1 MTIQNAIKSFSFQTI
16 CGQSLTPRIVGDK
29 VILDDSKTGEMFD
42 WMNTDDFAYVV
53 DTATVEDSGKTLT
66 INW

>member
-1 MTIQNAIKSFSFQTI
+1 MTIQNTIKSFSFQTI

-29 VILDDSKTGEMFD
+29 VILDDSKTGDMFD
-42 WMNTDDFAYVV
+42 WMSADDFAYVV
-53 DTATVEDSGKTLT
+53 DTATIEDSGKTLT